1 MLLLLLPVSTATIQP
16 LPDATASLRATL
28 PSLQKNLG
36 QAVVRFWYPRV
47 IDRTHGGYRIAFDAI
62 GTPMPDGSKM
72 IVTQAR
78 MLWLFAR
85 LARAEPR
92 EVDLPDR
99 HVARLSV
106 GQRQQLNLALAFLGA
121 PRTAVLDEPTASLDA
136 DRRDELW
143 RDLDALREAGGAVV
157 FATQLRD
164 EAARADRVVRLEH
177 GRVA

>member
-1 MLLLLLPVSTATIQP
+1 VAAGYGGRPVLRDVDLDVPPGSFIGILGPNGAGKSTLLAILAGALAPSTGSVRREGDVAWAPQRP
-16 LPDATASLRATL
+16 
-28 PSLQKNLG
+28 
-36 QAVVRFWYPRV
+36 AVYARLTPRENV
-47 IDRTHGGYRIAFDAI
+47 A
-62 GTPMPDGSKM
+62 
-72 IVTQAR
+72 
-78 MLWLFAR
+78 LFAR

-92 EVDLPDR
+92 DVELPDR

-164 EAARADRVVRLEH
+164 ESARADRVVRLEH